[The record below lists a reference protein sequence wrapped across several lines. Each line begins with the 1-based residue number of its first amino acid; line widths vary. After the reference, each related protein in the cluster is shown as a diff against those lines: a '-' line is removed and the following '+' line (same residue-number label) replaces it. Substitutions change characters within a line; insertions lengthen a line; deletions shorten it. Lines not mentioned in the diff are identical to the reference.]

1 MSLFVLFIAFASQIK
16 KQCKIVFV
24 INQLVMMSLSKC
36 YNRVIKKKTPTNF
49 ASVGAIHFNS
59 RSNYSTTIFL
69 FETEFPEVIETRY
82 IPF

>member
-1 MSLFVLFIAFASQIK
+1 MQDSFCYKSISYDVFIKMLQP
-16 KQCKIVFV
+16 
-24 INQLVMMSLSKC
+24 C
-36 YNRVIKKKTPTNF
+36 YQKKTPTNF
-49 ASVGAIHFNS
+49 ALVGAIHFNS

>member
-1 MSLFVLFIAFASQIK
+1 
-16 KQCKIVFV
+16 
-24 INQLVMMSLSKC
+24 MMSLSKC